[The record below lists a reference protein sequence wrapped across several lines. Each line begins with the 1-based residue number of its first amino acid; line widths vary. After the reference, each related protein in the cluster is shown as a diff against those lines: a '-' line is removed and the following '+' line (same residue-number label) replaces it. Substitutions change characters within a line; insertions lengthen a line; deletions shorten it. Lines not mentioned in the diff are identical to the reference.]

1 MRNRAKC
8 RLCNEIIESFH
19 RGDYVSCKCDEIA
32 VSGGNEKLEVFAK
45 NWANFMRVDDE
56 GNEIIIAVE
65 EKKDASITEA
75 TKESLTLPPVTHDD
89 FVKML
94 EEFCQN
100 IENLPADAKF
110 SSVTHVDLVSV
121 LRILVDIFRSS

>member
-65 EKKDASITEA
+65 EKKDEA
-75 TKESLTLPPVTHDD
+75 NKDLPVAPTLTKDD
-89 FVKML
+89 YIKML

-100 IENLPADAKF
+100 IDDLPQDAKF